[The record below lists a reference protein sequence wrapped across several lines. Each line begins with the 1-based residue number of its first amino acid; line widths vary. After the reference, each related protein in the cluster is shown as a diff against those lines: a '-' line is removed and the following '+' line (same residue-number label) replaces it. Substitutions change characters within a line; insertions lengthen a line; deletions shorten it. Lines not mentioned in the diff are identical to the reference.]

1 MRIVICK
8 FHVEMDSRLT
18 LKGGEVME
26 GVLKRESGV
35 SGLRLP
41 LLLAGFVILN
51 SVHLA
56 LLSRH

>member
-1 MRIVICK
+1 
-8 FHVEMDSRLT
+8 MDSRLT

-35 SGLRLP
+35 SGMRLP